1 MVIPVKID
9 DLEAFL
15 TVVQTGS
22 VTRAA
27 EQMSVTQPALTY
39 RIQSLEKTLGYQLFE
54 RDHRQKQ
61 FNLSAE
67 GREFYVIA
75 EKMEML
81 WKDGKAISKPR
92 SGKAISKPRPV
103 YRVAATYALNY
114 YVMPS
119 VCSAFWS
126 RNLPISMEI
135 HAMHCNECY
144 AGIEENSLDAA
155 VLTRTISSRLPAI
168 PVWED
173 KMVLVCSSSAEYNGE
188 IHPSELD
195 PEKCIYIFW
204 NPEYAKWHEYWF
216 RSARYQIRSDN
227 IRLAE
232 KLLSSN
238 PGYWSIA
245 PLPIVKTIEKYREL
259 KHIPLGGDPPAWPVY
274 LLSKKPNSTYNQ
286 YMIEDIRSF
295 MKKYS

>member
-1 MVIPVKID
+1 MQFD

-15 TVVQTGS
+15 TVVRTGS
-22 VTRAA
+22 ITKAA
-27 EQMSVTQPALTY
+27 EQMFVTQPTLTY
-39 RIQSLEKTLGYQLFE
+39 RIQSLEKVLGYQLFE
-54 RDHRQKQ
+54 RNRGQKQ
-61 FNLSAE
+61 INPSPE

-75 EKMEML
+75 EKMERL

-92 SGKAISKPRPV
+92 PA
-103 YRVAATYALNY
+103 YRVATTYALNY

-126 RNLPISMEI
+126 RNLTISMEI
-135 HAMHCNECY
+135 HAMHYNECY
-144 AGIEENSLDAA
+144 AGIEDNSLDAA
-155 VLTRTISSRLPAI
+155 VLTRTISSRLPPT

-173 KMVLVCSSSAEYNGE
+173 KMVLVCSSDAEYSDE
-188 IHPSELD
+188 VHPSELNPD
-195 PEKCIYIFW
+195 KCIYIYW
-204 NPEYAKWHEYWF
+204 NPEYSKWHEYWF
-216 RSARYQIRSDN
+216 SSVRYQIRSDN

-259 KHIPLGGDPPAWPVY
+259 KHIPLSGDPPTWPVY
-274 LLSKKPNSTYNQ
+274 LLSKSPDSSYNR

-295 MKKYS
+295 MEKYS